1 MKGVL
6 GVAAGTAVYP
16 PFILILSPRLPC
28 FFHPSEVWAALR
40 PKFLSEDEWMM
51 GAQGWGICMGSTC
64 RQCPFLMCCFYPP
77 LPSWT
82 CTLLEGFRGG
92 LPRRLP
98 APAPSP
104 GCAWVSASGAQELPC
119 LVCHAVAGC
128 SSSPVPPLGGGRCVV
143 SGAPLCSFH
152 LPGSSHHAP
161 SLCPRSLSVSASGSL
176 DKSPCVFPVFLLSL
190 S

>member
-64 RQCPFLMCCFYPP
+64 RQCPFLTCCFYPP

-119 LVCHAVAGC
+119 LVCHTVAGC
-128 SSSPVPPLGGGRCVV
+128 SSPSWWWQVCGERRSPVL
-143 SGAPLCSFH
+143 
-152 LPGSSHHAP
+152 LPS
-161 SLCPRSLSVSASGSL
+161 PR
-176 DKSPCVFPVFLLSL
+176 LLSSRSIPL
-190 S
+190 SSVLVCVGLRLS